1 MVLLQALQR
10 AGSQVCEPMAGVTLE
25 MPTDTVSRVL
35 SLLAQHGARVDVPPA
50 RAELS
55 TIEAVL
61 PAALVRDLQRALP
74 ALTRGEGVLES
85 RLAGH
90 EPVTASAPTR
100 RRTTPDPLNREEY
113 LMHVARR
120 I

>member
-1 MVLLQALQR
+1 MVLLQALQQ
-10 AGSQVCEPMAGVTLE
+10 AGSRVCEPMAGATLE
-25 MPTDTVSRVL
+25 VPTDAVSGVL
-35 SLLAQHGARVDVPPA
+35 SLLGQHGARVEVPLA
-50 RAELS
+50 RAERS

-90 EPVTASAPTR
+90 EPVPAAVPTR

-113 LMHVARR
+113 RMSVARR
-120 I
+120 F